1 MNINSIVYEKD
12 NYKFII
18 NVNECKI
25 QYANTLKVVDQKMV
39 FDYLNSLYGLI
50 CEWKDE
56 YINSHMID
64 GEYWNLSIIFNDGSK
79 KEYRGK
85 ASYPYNFDAFESLNQ
100 KLIDEVYNG

>member
-25 QYANTLKVVDQKMV
+25 QYDNILKVVDQKIV
-39 FDYLNSLYGLI
+39 FNYLNSLYGLI
-50 CEWKDE
+50 YDWKEE
-56 YINSHMID
+56 YVNHGIID
-64 GEYWNLSIIFNDGSK
+64 GNNWKLLIIFNNGSK

-85 ASYPYNFDAFESLNQ
+85 ANCPDNFEAFERLNY
-100 KLIDEVYNG
+100 KLINEVENG